1 MQLNSNRLNSMYNFL
16 FALLWISTFLSVIF
30 KFIIVPIVV
39 KIIATCSPQSHTRCE
54 LCIHKMSSCN
64 YALA

>member
-30 KFIIVPIVV
+30 KFIIMPSCEHN
-39 KIIATCSPQSHTRCE
+39 TCSPQSHARCE
-54 LCIHKMSSCN
+54 LWIHKMSSCN